1 MTTPRSRTMLD
12 TLKPAALVL
21 AGVVA
26 GSMFSGFLRPAN
38 ALAQDKPLPPEKVM
52 NSAEQTVRIAN
63 GIQQVN
69 ERLTRIEAMLTTGIK
84 VKVTEMPAS
93 SSKDGSK

>member
-1 MTTPRSRTMLD
+1 MSTTRSRTMFD

-21 AGVVA
+21 AGAVA
-26 GSMFSGFLRPAN
+26 GSMFSELLRPAN
-38 ALAQDKPLPPEKVM
+38 AHAQDKLPPEKVM

-63 GIQQVN
+63 GMQQVN
-69 ERLTRIEAMLTTGIK
+69 ERLIRIESMLATGIK

-93 SSKDGSK
+93 STKDGSK